1 MKEVKVEIE
10 AESRGLVA
18 RRGGRRKDG
27 LRERR
32 MKGKEVPLA
41 VRNPAGKETL
51 FKGY

>member
-1 MKEVKVEIE
+1 MKEAKVEIE

-27 LRERR
+27 LRERM
-32 MKGKEVPLA
+32 MKGKKVPLA
-41 VRNPAGKETL
+41 LRNPAGREIL

>member
-32 MKGKEVPLA
+32 MKGKE
-41 VRNPAGKETL
+41 GKER
-51 FKGY
+51 KGNPI